1 MEHHE
6 ALLSIVAF
14 PVLIEMEV
22 AIHATPPGAGLL
34 LTLKEIEVHNYKEEF
49 TNRNRSV
56 KSWLSGSVG
65 ILSMAFGTGG
75 AQAQTTYNLAGL
87 ADFTGPYADIM
98 KDVTS
103 CRRGVVEWWNA
114 EVGKDLGVNLK
125 VKDYDT
131 RYDVAQ
137 VASLW
142 PGAKSEL
149 NPVLVFGIGG
159 PDAAA
164 LQERLPADKVPMIM
178 ATAGYGYGWKP
189 NPWVFNAR
197 PTYPHEAAAFMEW
210 FRTKRGG
217 DAPLKLGIISSE
229 ASPAYVDIHKGMEK
243 FAKDNPKILEVVETI
258 YTEVQPTDLT
268 SQVNRLIRKGAEVIQ
283 VQTNTAAV
291 VAVRRALQ
299 SLGKNNIP
307 IMMSAHNSLQA
318 SGKAI
323 GGLAQM
329 EGSYEA
335 YGMAI
340 PTEDKTT
347 ARAFFEKLRDKYK
360 VSSGY
365 NVACLM
371 GLNQAIVAVRTI
383 ESAAKAVGPT
393 KVTGEAVRTALL
405 TVPITSEQSFGI
417 LPSLNYSNDAPFPT
431 KGLTVNIGA
440 VQGGKY
446 VIVDQN
452 VTVPIL
458 NKW

>member
-1 MEHHE
+1 MALSILIKKDVAILATSSCAVQLSTIKEMEMRTKKDKF
-6 ALLSIVAF
+6 ASRNFSINSWFAGTAGLLSIAF
-14 PVLIEMEV
+14 
-22 AIHATPPGAGLL
+22 A
-34 LTLKEIEVHNYKEEF
+34 
-49 TNRNRSV
+49 
-56 KSWLSGSVG
+56 SGSV
-65 ILSMAFGTGG
+65 
-75 AQAQTTYNLAGL
+75 QAQTVYNLTGL

-98 KDVTS
+98 KDVTG
-103 CRRGVVEWWNA
+103 CRRGVIEWWNT
-114 EVGKDLGVNLK
+114 EVGKDLGVSLK
-125 VKDYDT
+125 IKDYDT

-149 NPVLVFGIGG
+149 NPILVFGIGG

-164 LQERLPADKVPMIM
+164 LQERLPSDKVPMIM

-189 NPWVFNAR
+189 NPWIFNAR

-210 FRTKRGG
+210 FRKKRGG
-217 DAPLKLGIISSE
+217 DAPLKLGIVSSE

-243 FAKDNPKILEVVETI
+243 YAKDNPKTLEVVETI

-268 SQVNRLIRKGAEVIQ
+268 PQVSRLVKKGAEVIQ

-307 IMMSAHNSLQA
+307 VMMSAHNSLQA

-340 PTEDKTT
+340 PTEEKTT
-347 ARAFFEKLRDKYK
+347 ARTFFEKLKDKYK
-360 VSSGY
+360 VNASY

-371 GLNQAIVAVRTI
+371 GLNQAMVAVRSV
-383 ESAAKAVGPT
+383 ESAAKTVGPA
-393 KVTGEAVRTALL
+393 KVTGEAVRKALL
-405 TVPITSEQSFGI
+405 STPITTEQSFGI
-417 LPSLNYSNDAPFPT
+417 LPTLTYTEDAPFPT

-446 VIVDQN
+446 TIVEQN
-452 VTVPIL
+452 VAVPNL

>member
-1 MEHHE
+1 MRTYKDKLDKRNRFFLCKL
-6 ALLSIVAF
+6 AV
-14 PVLIEMEV
+14 
-22 AIHATPPGAGLL
+22 GAGVLGM
-34 LTLKEIEVHNYKEEF
+34 T
-49 TNRNRSV
+49 
-56 KSWLSGSVG
+56 
-65 ILSMAFGTGG
+65 FGVSG
-75 AQAQTTYNLAGL
+75 AQAQTTYNMVGL

-103 CRRGVVEWWNA
+103 CRRGVIEWWNA
-114 EVGKDLGVNLK
+114 EVGKDIGVSLK

-149 NPVLVFGIGG
+149 NPVLVFGTGG

-164 LQERLPADKVPMIM
+164 LQERLPSDKVPMIM

-197 PTYPHEAAAFMEW
+197 PTYPHEAAAFMDW
-210 FRTKRGG
+210 FRKKRGG
-217 DAPLKLGIISSE
+217 DSPLKLGIISSE

-243 FAKDNPKILEVVETI
+243 YAKDNPKALEVVETI
-258 YTEVQPTDLT
+258 YTDVQPTDLT
-268 SQVNRLIRKGAEVIQ
+268 SQVNRLVRKGAEVIQ

-329 EGSYEA
+329 EGNYEA

-360 VSSGY
+360 VTAGY
-365 NVACLM
+365 NVPCLM
-371 GLNQAIVAVRTI
+371 GLNQAMVAVRTV
-383 ESAAKAVGPT
+383 ESAAKTVGAT
-393 KVTGEAVRTALL
+393 KVTGEAVRKALL
-405 TVPITSEQSFGI
+405 TTSITSEQSFGI
-417 LPSLNYSNDAPFPT
+417 LPTLNYSEDAPFPT
-431 KGLTVNIGA
+431 KGLTINIGSIR
-440 VQGGKY
+440 GGKY
-446 VIVDQN
+446 TIVDQN
-452 VTVPIL
+452 VAVPNL

>member
-1 MEHHE
+1 MEMRTKKDKL
-6 ALLSIVAF
+6 ARQNFSINSWLAG
-14 PVLIEMEV
+14 
-22 AIHATPPGAGLL
+22 TAGL
-34 LTLKEIEVHNYKEEF
+34 V
-49 TNRNRSV
+49 
-56 KSWLSGSVG
+56 
-65 ILSMAFGTGG
+65 SMAFASGG
-75 AQAQTTYNLAGL
+75 VQAQTVYNLTGL

-98 KDVTS
+98 KDVTG
-103 CRRGVVEWWNA
+103 CRRGVIEWWNT
-114 EVGKDLGVNLK
+114 EVGKELGVSLK
-125 VKDYDT
+125 IKDYDT

-149 NPVLVFGIGG
+149 NPIVVFGIGG

-164 LQERLPADKVPMIM
+164 LQERLPSDKVPMIM

-189 NPWVFNAR
+189 NPWIFNAR

-210 FRTKRGG
+210 FRKKRGG
-217 DAPLKLGIISSE
+217 DAPLKLGIVSSE

-243 FAKDNPKILEVVETI
+243 YAKDNPKTLEVVETI

-268 SQVNRLIRKGAEVIQ
+268 PQVSRLVKKGAEVIQ
-283 VQTNTAAV
+283 IQTNTAAV

-307 IMMSAHNSLQA
+307 VMMSAHNSLQA

-329 EGSYEA
+329 EGNYEA

-340 PTEDKTT
+340 PTEEKTT
-347 ARAFFEKLRDKYK
+347 ARTFFEKLRDKYK
-360 VSSGY
+360 VNASY

-371 GLNQAIVAVRTI
+371 GLNQAMVAVRSV
-383 ESAAKAVGPT
+383 ESAAKAVGPA
-393 KVTGEAVRTALL
+393 KVTGEAVRKALL
-405 TVPITSEQSFGI
+405 STPITTEQSFGI
-417 LPSLNYSNDAPFPT
+417 LPTLTYTEDAPFPT
-431 KGLTVNIGA
+431 KGLTVNIGT

-446 VIVDQN
+446 TIVDQN
-452 VTVPIL
+452 VAVPNL

>member
-1 MEHHE
+1 MDSFMVKTQ
-6 ALLSIVAF
+6 LDKRS
-14 PVLIEMEV
+14 PSR
-22 AIHATPPGAGLL
+22 PGLL
-34 LTLKEIEVHNYKEEF
+34 L
-49 TNRNRSV
+49 S
-56 KSWLSGSVG
+56 
-65 ILSMAFGTGG
+65 AFGSGLMLAASG
-75 AQAQTTYNLAGL
+75 AQAQTTYNLVGL

-98 KDVTS
+98 KDVTG
-103 CRRGVVEWWNA
+103 CRRGVVDWWNA
-114 EVGKDLGVNLK
+114 EVGKDLGVTLK

-149 NPVLVFGIGG
+149 NPIVVFGIGG

-164 LQERLPADKVPMIM
+164 LQERLPNDKVPMIM
-178 ATAGYGYGWKP
+178 ATAGYGYSWKP
-189 NPWVFNAR
+189 NPWIFNAR

-210 FRTKRGG
+210 FRKKRGG
-217 DAPLKLGIISSE
+217 DSPLKVGIISSE

-243 FAKDNPKILEVVETI
+243 YAKDNPKVLEVVETI

-268 SQVNRLIRKGAEVIQ
+268 PQVARLIRKGAEVIQ

-291 VAVRRALQ
+291 VAARRALQ
-299 SLGKNNIP
+299 SLGKTTIP
-307 IMMSAHNSLQA
+307 IMMSAQNSLLA

-329 EGSYEA
+329 EGNYEA

-347 ARAFFEKLRDKYK
+347 ARNFYEKLRDKYK
-360 VSSGY
+360 VSANY
-365 NVACLM
+365 NVPCLM

-383 ESAAKAVGPT
+383 ENATKAAGPT
-393 KVTGEAVRTALL
+393 KLTGEVIRKTLL
-405 TVPITSEQSFGI
+405 TTPITAQQSFEI
-417 LPSLNYSNDAPFPT
+417 LPTLTYTDDAPFPT
-431 KGLTVNIGA
+431 RGLTVNIGT

-446 VIVDQN
+446 TIVDQN
-452 VTVPIL
+452 VAVPVL

>member
-1 MEHHE
+1 MGTFNKKLNKRPLRGHVW
-6 ALLSIVAF
+6 LLG
-14 PVLIEMEV
+14 
-22 AIHATPPGAGLL
+22 ATGG
-34 LTLKEIEVHNYKEEF
+34 
-49 TNRNRSV
+49 
-56 KSWLSGSVG
+56 
-65 ILSMAFGTGG
+65 LSMLLAASG

-98 KDVTS
+98 KDVTG
-103 CRRGVVEWWNA
+103 CRRGVVDWWNA
-114 EVGKDLGVNLK
+114 EVGKELGVTLK
-125 VKDYDT
+125 IKDYDT

-149 NPVLVFGIGG
+149 NPILVFGIGG

-164 LQERLPADKVPMIM
+164 LQERLPNDKVPMIM

-197 PTYPHEAAAFMEW
+197 PTYPHEATAFMEW
-210 FRTKRGG
+210 FRKKRGG
-217 DAPLKLGIISSE
+217 DGPLKLGIISSE

-243 FAKDNPKILEVVETI
+243 YAKENPKLLEVVETI

-268 SQVNRLIRKGAEVIQ
+268 PQVARLVRKGVEVIQ
-283 VQTNTAAV
+283 IQTNTAAV
-291 VAVRRALQ
+291 VATRRALQ
-299 SLGKNNIP
+299 SLGKTNIP
-307 IMMSAHNSLQA
+307 IMMSAHNSLLA

-329 EGSYEA
+329 EGNYEA

-340 PTEDKTT
+340 PTDDKTT
-347 ARAFFEKLRDKYK
+347 ARGFYEKLRDKYK
-360 VSSGY
+360 VTAGY
-365 NVACLM
+365 NVPCLM

-383 ESAAKAVGPT
+383 ENAAKAVGPT
-393 KVTGEAVRTALL
+393 KLTGEVVRKTLV
-405 TVPITSEQSFGI
+405 TTPITAEQSFGV
-417 LPSLNYSNDAPFPT
+417 LPTLTYSEEAPFPT
-431 KGLTVNIGA
+431 RGLTVNIGT

-446 VIVDQN
+446 TIVDQN
-452 VTVPIL
+452 VAVPVL